1 MKTKT
6 LTLLAVPFL
15 ASAAIAQ
22 YAPVGPPPGAPVG
35 GPGWD
40 RGPGGP
46 GGYDRGTFWRG
57 APDSPWQR
65 IQFLQDRINRGVS
78 DGSLNRR
85 EANRANRDLAGVR
98 QWIRRMRWDGNRL
111 TPDQRDRVQARLDQ
125 VSGQIRWA
133 RRNG

>member
-1 MKTKT
+1 MKTT
-6 LTLLAVPFL
+6 LALLAAPL
-15 ASAAIAQ
+15 MASAAIAQ
-22 YAPVGPPPGAPVG
+22 YAPPPPDAPS
-35 GPGWD
+35 WE
-40 RGPGGP
+40 RGPGNRAP
-46 GGYDRGTFWRG
+46 AYQGGYDRGNFWRG

-65 IQFLQDRINRGVS
+65 IQFLQDRINRGVA

-85 EANRANRDLAGVR
+85 EAYRANRDLAGVR